1 MPQIGREQSVAIH
14 HGHRSLWVIKQRVRF
29 SQSTAGPEKGRF
41 PRKAKLY
48 TGRTRRFKRGFDA
61 LGLRVGVGD
70 DAAHT
75 ASRQMLHRECPE
87 RPIGNWDYRFGAE
100 VGERME
106 ARSEPGC

>member
-1 MPQIGREQSVAIH
+1 MLQVGREQRVAVH
-14 HGHRSLWVIKQRVRF
+14 HDHGSLWVIKQRLRF
-29 SQSTAGPEKGRF
+29 SQSAPGPEKGRF
-41 PRKAKLY
+41 ARKAEPY
-48 TGRTRRFKRGFDA
+48 TGRARRFKRGLDA
-61 LGLRVGVGD
+61 FGLRVGVGD
-70 DAAHT
+70 DAAYP